1 MKKLIFFLLLGSLF
15 SSLFSSCNTTKR
27 AQRRIYNITEEH
39 PELVKLDT
47 VKIDTVLTVI
57 PAADSVIFDFEN
69 IAENET
75 DTIFT
80 NGGCFS
86 IARLPSRQLKIVYT
100 PDTVNFRYRDE
111 IVTEKIHI
119 EQPRELWRDILL
131 YLILTFVFCLLVKNI
146 IEKIFK

>member
-1 MKKLIFFLLLGSLF
+1 MKKITFFLLFFLALT
-15 SSLFSSCNTTKR
+15 SCNTTKR
-27 AQRRIYNITEEH
+27 AQRRIHNITEEH
-39 PELVKLDT
+39 PELVKPDT
-47 VKIDTVLTVI
+47 VKIDTVITVV
-57 PAADSVIFDFEN
+57 PDADSVIFDFED

-86 IARLPSRQLKIVYT
+86 ITHLPSRQLKVVYL
-100 PDTVNFRYRDE
+100 PDSVNIRYRE
-111 IVTEKIHI
+111 NIVREKIHI

-131 YLILTFVFCLLVKNI
+131 YLILTFVFCLLVKTL